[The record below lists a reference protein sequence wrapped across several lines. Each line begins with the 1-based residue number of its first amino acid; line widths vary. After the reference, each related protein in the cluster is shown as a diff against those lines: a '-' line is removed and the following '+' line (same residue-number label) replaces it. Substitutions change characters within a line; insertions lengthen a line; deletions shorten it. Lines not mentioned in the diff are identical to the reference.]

1 MRVGR
6 HSVTLRNATHDDMA
20 AVRDIYAHHVLEDMA
35 SFEEVAP
42 DISEMTRRFRA
53 VLKRRLPFIVA
64 ELDGAVKGYAYAG
77 PYRSRPAYRYT
88 VEDSIYVAPDASGRG
103 LGRLLL
109 SRLIEDCTA
118 RGYRRM
124 VAMIGGSGNKPS
136 INLHAKLGFEKAGL
150 LPSMGFKLGRWV
162 DQVIMVRPLGPG
174 DGEPP
179 E

>member
-1 MRVGR
+1 MRVGH
-6 HSVTLRNATHDDMA
+6 HSITLRNATHDDMA
-20 AVRDIYAHHVLEDMA
+20 AVRDIYARHVLEGLA
-35 SFEEVAP
+35 SFEDVAP
-42 DISEMTRRFRA
+42 DKGEMTRRFEA

-103 LGRLLL
+103 LGRVLL
-109 SRLIEDCTA
+109 SQLIDTCTA
-118 RGYRRM
+118 LGYRRM
-124 VAMIGGSGNKPS
+124 VAMIGDSENKPS
-136 INLHAKLGFEKAGL
+136 INLHAKLGFERAGL
-150 LPSMGFKLGRWV
+150 LPSAGFKLGRWV
-162 DQVIMVRPLGPG
+162 DSVIMQRPLGPG

>member
-1 MRVGR
+1 MKH
-6 HSVTLRNATHDDMA
+6 HSITLRDATRDDMA
-20 AVRDIYAHHVLEDMA
+20 AVRDIYAHHVLEGLA

-42 DISEMTRRFRA
+42 DKSEMTRRFEA
-53 VLKRRLPFIVA
+53 ILNRRLPYMVA
-64 ELDGAVKGYAYAG
+64 ELDGAVKGYAYAA

-109 SRLIEDCTA
+109 SDLIEACTA

-124 VAMIGGSGNKPS
+124 VAMIGDSGNEAS

-150 LPSMGFKLGRWV
+150 LPSAGFKLGRWV
-162 DQVIMVRPLGPG
+162 DSVLMQRPLGPG